1 MLSSV
6 AKEEYHKNL
15 ITKMSGFL
23 SLPVL
28 KNLKK
33 RLDPRRHNGA
43 SLLGLKGTVVKSH
56 GSADE
61 LSFANAIEVA
71 HYESTSKIPD
81 QIGNLMGKL

>member
-1 MLSSV
+1 
-6 AKEEYHKNL
+6 
-15 ITKMSGFL
+15 MSGLL

-28 KNLKK
+28 NNLKK

-71 HYESTSKIPD
+71 RYESTHKIPD
-81 QIGNLMGKL
+81 QIGNLMRKL